1 MTDDQK
7 QTLKDEVMSRMNAY
21 IATFLSSTR
30 EDAQTFV
37 KLPVAYI
44 TETDVQ
50 MHESYPLDPE
60 KLRQSTGL
68 HHLNGR
74 VEVLHIS
81 TTKAHVLIE
90 ATRER
95 EDNSPIEQLQS
106 LYIWQRRDGK
116 SEWLITAFSGI
127 RLVLD

>member
-1 MTDDQK
+1 MSDDQ
-7 QTLKDEVMSRMNAY
+7 QALKNEVMSRMNDY
-21 IATFLSSTR
+21 IAAFLSGTR
-30 EDAQTFV
+30 KDAQSFV

-44 TETDVQ
+44 SETGVQ

-60 KLRQSTGL
+60 MLRQSTGL

-74 VEVLHIS
+74 VEILHIS

-90 ATRER
+90 AMRER
-95 EDNSPIEQLQS
+95 EDNSPIENLQS
-106 LYIWQRRDGK
+106 IYIWQRPDVQ

-127 RLVLD
+127 RLPLD